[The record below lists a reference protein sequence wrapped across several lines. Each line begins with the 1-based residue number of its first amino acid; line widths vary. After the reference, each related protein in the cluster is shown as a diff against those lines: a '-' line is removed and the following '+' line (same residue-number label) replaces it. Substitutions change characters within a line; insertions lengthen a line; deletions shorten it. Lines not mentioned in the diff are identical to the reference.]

1 MDVLQP
7 YIKNTQVFACPS
19 APSLVYIPRT
29 ALKPGETTRRYGAY
43 AYNRAYGDFDLDA
56 DPTPA
61 GKPLARFEV
70 PSETVWFAETL
81 GGGPYDFDFRWPDVA
96 SNPRIE
102 NTSPRRLGV
111 FLVERHQGRTNVVWC
126 DGHVKSAGLD
136 LLARTNA
143 GGVMYHFTVQDDRSP

>member
-1 MDVLQP
+1 MQQRPRPHDPDRVP
-7 YIKNTQVFACPS
+7 HYR
-19 APSLVYIPRT
+19 APRYYRAPRFVSL
-29 ALKPGETTRRYGAY
+29 AQ
-43 AYNRAYGDFDLDA
+43 FDL
-56 DPTPA
+56 PA
-61 GKPLARFEV
+61 
-70 PSETVWFAETL
+70 ETVWFAETV

-143 GGVMYHFTVQDDRSP
+143 GGVMYHFTVQDDRNP